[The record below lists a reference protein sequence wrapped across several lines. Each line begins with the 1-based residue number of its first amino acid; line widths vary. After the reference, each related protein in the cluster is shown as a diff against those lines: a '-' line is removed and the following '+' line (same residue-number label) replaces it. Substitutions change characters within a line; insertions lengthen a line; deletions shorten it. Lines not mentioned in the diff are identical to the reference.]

1 MDIRINLLP
10 QDILAGQEQKR
21 KQQTLLVAGG
31 VALAVFVVAFVV
43 LLSATAV
50 TKSEVKKIQAQ
61 RAVLEQQAEAYK
73 PYEEMNTRITRAEA
87 LMVQAVGTPPNWAG
101 VMADVGIYIPPT
113 VWLTNFEATYKEDG
127 KGEVV
132 IKGQTYDH
140 NSVAG
145 WLEEIRSIPGLTDVR
160 CQLSSREGT
169 EETPLV
175 RFEIKANIQKGQEF
189 QPGDGKVVAGLD
201 G

>member
-10 QDILAGQEQKR
+10 PEILAGQEQKR
-21 KQQTLLVAGG
+21 KQQTLLMAGG
-31 VALAVFVVAFVV
+31 VVLAVFVVAFGA
-43 LLSATAV
+43 LFSATAI

-73 PYEEMNTRITRAEA
+73 PYEDMKTRVAQAEA

-101 VMADVGIYIPPT
+101 VLADVGIYIPPT
-113 VWLTNFEATYKEDG
+113 VWLTNFNADYKADG

-132 IKGQTYDH
+132 IRGQTYDH

-145 WLEEIRSIPGLTDVR
+145 WLEEIRSIPGLADVR
-160 CQLSSREGT
+160 CQFSSREGSA
-169 EETPLV
+169 ENQV
-175 RFEIKANIQKGQEF
+175 IRFEIKANIQKGPEF
-189 QPGDGKVVAGLD
+189 QPDAGKVVAGIN